1 MLTFSAPLAGI
12 FGLGVPELVVVLTI
26 LCFPVFVCLIV
37 AIALYSKH
45 RQQQLW
51 HETARLALEKG
62 QPLPPPPPRGVG
74 HSHSNHERNDLR
86 AGIILI
92 AVSAGIFVFFRAVNA
107 TEAAYLAAIPCFI
120 GVALVLLAVLNA
132 LSPKGKSTRDDT
144 PTSS

>member
-1 MLTFSAPLAGI
+1 M
-12 FGLGVPELVVVLTI
+12 FGLGTAELVVILTI

-62 QPLPPPPPRGVG
+62 QPLPPPPARGT
-74 HSHSNHERNDLR
+74 SHPNHERNDLR
-86 AGIILI
+86 AGVILI
-92 AVSAGIFVFFRAVNA
+92 AVSAGIFVFFRAVTA
-107 TEAAYLAAIPCFI
+107 TQAAYLAAIPGFI